1 MIDITCQRPSALYLL
16 LLLIPAVIVSSVH
29 CRRIVKNAGFL
40 KLMKDSSAEMGRM
53 RHFSV
58 MMISRLVAGC
68 LAWTML
74 VLAYSGIS
82 WGTYLEPVPKTGS
95 SVAFVFDISYS
106 MNATDAPGGLTRLQ
120 AAANYASLMLPH
132 IPSSS
137 VSVILAKGDGVTVV
151 PLTEDRAVIDALL
164 PSVSPDLMSAGGSS
178 LGKGVR
184 AALKSFPETSGNANT
199 IWVFTDGDE
208 TDGQLEGALGE
219 ALRKGVPVYI
229 IGFGSE
235 SESRVLA
242 GDGKTFVYTALRSD
256 KIKRMCADVMSRN
269 SRGLGDVIQVRYVD
283 ATEAG
288 SALTLLEYIS
298 KTDGLAA
305 ASSDGAESD
314 DEQRFVSYEVKP
326 VQRYQFFLWLSVM
339 FFALGFIATEINPE
353 KIAMKFKR
361 TAAVSLVLS
370 AFFLTSCSGKK
381 ISGARTVLSS
391 TWSWY
396 QHKYNSAVAGFLQ
409 VAEDAA
415 SSGDSVMQ
423 QYAVYNLGATYLMQ
437 NENDAAVLRFLQLP
451 DSAPSDI
458 LYAAWYNRG
467 IIAYKEGDYE
477 TAAGCFRQALKINGK
492 KVNAKIN
499 LELSTGKAEKEAKA
513 RENMLTAAS
522 ERYENDTMENS
533 IFQRIKENDMKQWK
547 NSERTEK
554 SSSAADY

>member
-1 MIDITCQRPSALYLL
+1 MLDITCQRPYALYFL
-16 LLLIPAVIVSSVH
+16 LLLIPAIIVSAVH

-58 MMISRLVAGC
+58 MMISRLVSGC

-106 MNATDAPGGLTRLQ
+106 MNVPDAPGGLTRLQ
-120 AAANYASLMLPH
+120 AAANYASMMIPH

-137 VSVILAKGDGVTVV
+137 VSVILAKGEGVTVV
-151 PLTEDRAVIDALL
+151 PLTEDRAVIDSLL
-164 PSVSPDLMSAGGSS
+164 PSVSPALMSAGGSS

-184 AALKSFPETSGNANT
+184 AALKSFPETSGTANV

-208 TDGQLEGALGE
+208 TDGQLEGALSE

-242 GDGKTFVYTALRSD
+242 GDGKTYVYTALRSD

-269 SRGLGDVIQVRYVD
+269 SRGQGDVIQVHYVD

-288 SALTLLEYIS
+288 SALTLLEYIT
-298 KTDGLAA
+298 KAAGADG
-305 ASSDGAESD
+305 
-314 DEQRFVSYEVKP
+314 DEAQNFVSYEVKP
-326 VQRYQFFLWLSVM
+326 VQRYQFFLGLAIM
-339 FFALGFIATEINPE
+339 FFALGFIVTEIDPE

-361 TAAVSLVLS
+361 TATVSLVLS
-370 AFFLTSCSGKK
+370 AFFLSSCSGGK
-381 ISGARTVLSS
+381 ISGAQTVLSS

-396 QHKYNSAVAGFLQ
+396 QHKYNSAVAGFLL

-415 SSGDSVMQ
+415 FSGDSVMQ
-423 QYAVYNLGATYLMQ
+423 QYALYDLGTTYLMQ
-437 NENDAAVLRFLQLP
+437 HENEAAVLRFLQIP

-458 LYAAWYNRG
+458 LYALWYNRG
-467 IIAYKEGDYE
+467 IISYKEGDYE
-477 TAAGCFRQALKINGK
+477 NAADCFRRALKINGK
-492 KVNAKIN
+492 KINAKIN
-499 LELSTGKAEKEAKA
+499 LELSTDKAEKEAKA
-513 RENMLTAAS
+513 RENVLVSAS
-522 ERYENDTMENS
+522 ELDRNDTMES
-533 IFQRIKENDMKQWK
+533 SVFQRIKENDMKQWK
-547 NSERTEK
+547 NAERTEK
-554 SSSAADY
+554 SSSATDY